1 MSADTV
7 TKVTRESWF
16 SRIGGAFKGIA
27 FGVLLVLAA
36 VVLLFSNEGRA
47 VKRDRALGE
56 GAGIVVSVESD
67 RIDAANEGKLVHTS
81 GQATSDVTLTDPVFG
96 VSARALKL
104 ARSVEMYQWQEC
116 AQSETKDKV
125 GGGQE
130 TVTTYTYAKDW
141 SSMAVDS
148 AGFQEPAGH
157 ENPGAIPYEAEEQV
171 AEPVTLGAFT
181 LSPSL
186 VGRLDDFEPLNLPS
200 GTAVPASLRGRAR
213 IQGASFYIGQ
223 NPSAPQVGDVR
234 VSFSVVLPAE
244 VSVVSKQVGDGL
256 EPYETKNGQTIELL
270 ESGAVSAA
278 AMFETAE
285 KSNTVLTWVL
295 RVAGLL
301 VMALG
306 FGMTLRPLSVIADVI
321 PFVGNIVSAGTGFIS
336 FLAAAAVSLTTISIA
351 WIFYRPL
358 IGLAIFAVVIG
369 LTVAIVLKLR
379 SAKKAEPAPAA
390 AEG

>member
-1 MSADTV
+1 M
-7 TKVTRESWF
+7 
-16 SRIGGAFKGIA
+16 
-27 FGVLLVLAA
+27 
-36 VVLLFSNEGRA
+36 
-47 VKRDRALGE
+47 
-56 GAGIVVSVESD
+56 
-67 RIDAANEGKLVHTS
+67 HTS

>member
-27 FGVLLVLAA
+27 VGVLLVLAA

-56 GAGIVVSVESD
+56 GSGIVVSVESD
-67 RIDAANEGKLVHTS
+67 RVDPANEGALVHVT
-81 GQATSDVTLTDPVFG
+81 GQAATTATLTDPVFG

-104 ARSVEMYQWQEC
+104 ARSVEMYQWQES

-130 TVTTYTYAKDW
+130 TVTTYTYTKDW
-141 SSMAVDS
+141 SSTAVDS

-157 ENPGAIPYEAEEQV
+157 ENPGAMPYEAEEQI

-186 VGRLDDFEPLNLPS
+186 VGRINDFEPLQLPA
-200 GTAVPASLRGRAR
+200 GTAIPAALKGRAR
-213 IQGASFYIGQ
+213 VQGTSFYIGQ

-234 VSFSVVLPAE
+234 VTFSVVLPAE
-244 VSVVSKQVGDGL
+244 VSVVSKQVGDSFK
-256 EPYETKNGQTIELL
+256 PYETKNGQTIELL

-295 RVAGLL
+295 RVVGFL

-336 FLAAAAVSLTTISIA
+336 FMAAAAISLTTISIA
-351 WIFYRPL
+351 WVFYRPL

-369 LTVAIVLKLR
+369 LTVAIVLKLQ
-379 SAKKAEPAPAA
+379 SAKKTRPAPAS